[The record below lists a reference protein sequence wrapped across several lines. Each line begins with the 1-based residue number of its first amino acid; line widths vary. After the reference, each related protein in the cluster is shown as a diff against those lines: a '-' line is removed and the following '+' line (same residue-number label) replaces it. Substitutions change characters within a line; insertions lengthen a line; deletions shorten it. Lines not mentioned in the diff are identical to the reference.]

1 MIEAIDGDQRDLAA
15 SRARPVSHI
24 GAEESERRKFYFDSP

>member
-15 SRARPVSHI
+15 SRATPVAHI
-24 GAEESERRKFYFDSP
+24 AAKERERRKFN